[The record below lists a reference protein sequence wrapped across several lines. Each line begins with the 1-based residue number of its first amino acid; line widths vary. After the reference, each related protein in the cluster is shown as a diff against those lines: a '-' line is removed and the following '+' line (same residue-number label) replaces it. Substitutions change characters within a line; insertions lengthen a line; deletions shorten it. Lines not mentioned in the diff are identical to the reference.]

1 MEPPAVSHRSRL
13 PLTVVIPTR
22 NEALN
27 IADCVASVA
36 FADEVV
42 VADSGSTDETVAA
55 ARAAGAT
62 VLERAGAT
70 IAAQRNAAIAV
81 ARNDWIFALDA
92 DERITPALAAELEAV
107 LAAPA
112 HAAYRVRC
120 QNYYLG
126 VEQTRGH
133 WSRDWHVRLFGK
145 DRRFVERRVHES
157 LEPVQDTGDLTGT
170 ILHHP
175 YRSLAHHLEKMQRYA
190 EWGAK
195 DLWDRGKRASWSDLA
210 VRPLWRFIKSYV
222 IAGAVID
229 GRRGFVQASLSA
241 YTAFLKYALLW
252 ARERNPS

>member
-22 NEALN
+22 NEAPN

-36 FADEVV
+36 FADEVI
-42 VADSGSTDETVAA
+42 VADAGSTDDTVAA

-62 VLERAGAT
+62 VLEHAGST
-70 IAAQRNAAIAV
+70 IAAQRNAAIGM
-81 ARNDWIFALDA
+81 ARNRWVFALDA
-92 DERITPALAAELEAV
+92 DERITPALAAELDAV

-145 DRRFVERRVHES
+145 DRRYVERRLHEA
-157 LEPVQDTGDLTGT
+157 LEPVENVGDLTGT

-175 YRSLAHHLEKMQRYA
+175 YRSLGHHLEKMQRYA

-222 IAGAVID
+222 IAGAVLD
-229 GRRGFVQASLSA
+229 GRRGFVQASLGA